1 MQSHALSHAR
11 QPPSPLPGFAHINR
25 YWDSLHQRFAAK
37 ILPGEYYVT
46 RREEMIVTVLGS
58 CISAC
63 IRCRATAIGG
73 MNHFM
78 LPQSRADG
86 DGTWAG
92 TAVNAATRYGNYAME
107 HIINDLLKNGASR
120 KYLEVKI
127 VGGGRVLKQ
136 MSDGAAEHRIRQSLF
151 AGGGSHRQ
159 RRGRRRYLSAQGVL
173 RSRSGKVSVKNYAR
187 CPTIPSSSART
198 SIGVILKSLL
208 WAVTLSCF
216 TGRFDEQDT
225 GGSSR

>member
-11 QPPSPLPGFAHINR
+11 QPPSPLPGFAHVNR

-46 RREEMIVTVLGS
+46 CREEMIVTVLGS

-78 LPQSRADG
+78 LPQSRAEG
-86 DGTWAG
+86 DRAWAG

-107 HIINDLLKNGASR
+107 HMINDLLRNGASR

-136 MSDGAAEHRIRQSLF
+136 MTDVGQQNIEFVRAYLQTEGLTVSAEDVGDIYPRKV
-151 AGGGSHRQ
+151 
-159 RRGRRRYLSAQGVL
+159 YYDP
-173 RSRSGKVSVKNYAR
+173 RSGKVSVKKLR
-187 CPTIPSSSART
+187 
-198 SIGVILKSLL
+198 SLNNDNIFERENRYRSHIEI
-208 WAVTLSCF
+208 APV
-216 TGRFDEQDT
+216 
-225 GGSSR
+225 GGDVELFYEAIR

>member
-1 MQSHALSHAR
+1 MQSHALIHAP
-11 QPPSPLPGFAHINR
+11 QAPSPLPGFAHINR

-46 RREEMIVTVLGS
+46 RSEEMIVTVLGS

-92 TAVNAATRYGNYAME
+92 TTVNAAARYGNYAME
-107 HIINDLLKNGASR
+107 HMINDLLKNGASR

-136 MSDGAAEHRIRQSLF
+136 MSDVGQQNIEFVRAYLQAEGLTV
-151 AGGGSHRQ
+151 
-159 RRGRRRYLSAQGVL
+159 SAEDVGDIYPRKVYYDP
-173 RSRSGKVSVKNYAR
+173 RSGKVSVKKLRSLHND
-187 CPTIPSSSART
+187 TIVEREKQYRNHVEIAP
-198 SIGVILKSLL
+198 V
-208 WAVTLSCF
+208 
-216 TGRFDEQDT
+216 
-225 GGSSR
+225 GGDVELFYGAIR

>member
-1 MQSHALSHAR
+1 MQSHAPRHAR

-46 RREEMIVTVLGS
+46 RREEIIVTVLGS

-136 MSDGAAEHRIRQSLF
+136 MSDVGQQNIEFVKAYLQAEGLTV
-151 AGGGSHRQ
+151 
-159 RRGRRRYLSAQGVL
+159 SAEDVGDIYPRKVYYDP
-173 RSRSGKVSVKNYAR
+173 RSGKVSVKKLRSRPND
-187 CPTIPSSSART
+187 TIFERENQYRSHIEIAP
-198 SIGVILKSLL
+198 V
-208 WAVTLSCF
+208 
-216 TGRFDEQDT
+216 
-225 GGSSR
+225 GGDVELFYGAIR

>member
-11 QPPSPLPGFAHINR
+11 QLPSPLPGFAHINR

-46 RREEMIVTVLGS
+46 RREEIIVTVLGS

-136 MSDGAAEHRIRQSLF
+136 MSDVGQQNIEFVKAYLQAEGLTV
-151 AGGGSHRQ
+151 
-159 RRGRRRYLSAQGVL
+159 SAEDVGDIYPRKVYYDP
-173 RSRSGKVSVKNYAR
+173 RSGKVSVKKLRSRPND
-187 CPTIPSSSART
+187 TIFERENQYRSHIEIAP
-198 SIGVILKSLL
+198 V
-208 WAVTLSCF
+208 
-216 TGRFDEQDT
+216 
-225 GGSSR
+225 GGDVELFYGAIR

>member
-11 QPPSPLPGFAHINR
+11 QPPSPLPGFAHVNR

-58 CISAC
+58 CVSAC

-78 LPQSRADG
+78 LPQSRAEA

-107 HIINDLLKNGASR
+107 HMINDLLKNGASR

-127 VGGGRVLKQ
+127 VGGGCVLKQ
-136 MSDGAAEHRIRQSLF
+136 MSAVGQQNIEFVRAYLRAEGLIV
-151 AGGGSHRQ
+151 
-159 RRGRRRYLSAQGVL
+159 SAEDVGDIYPRKVYYDP
-173 RSRSGKVSVKNYAR
+173 RSGKVSVKKLRSLHND
-187 CPTIPSSSART
+187 TIFERENRYRSHIEIAP
-198 SIGVILKSLL
+198 V
-208 WAVTLSCF
+208 
-216 TGRFDEQDT
+216 
-225 GGSSR
+225 GGDVELFYGAIR

>member
-78 LPQSRADG
+78 LPQGRADS

-136 MSDGAAEHRIRQSLF
+136 MSDVGQQNIEFVKAYLQAEGLTV
-151 AGGGSHRQ
+151 
-159 RRGRRRYLSAQGVL
+159 SAEDVGDIYPRKVYYDP
-173 RSRSGKVSVKNYAR
+173 RSGKVSVKKLRSLPND
-187 CPTIPSSSART
+187 TIFERENQYRRHIEIAP
-198 SIGVILKSLL
+198 V
-208 WAVTLSCF
+208 
-216 TGRFDEQDT
+216 
-225 GGSSR
+225 GGDVELFYGAIR

>member
-92 TAVNAATRYGNYAME
+92 TAVNAATRYGNFAME

-136 MSDGAAEHRIRQSLF
+136 MSDVGQQNIEFVKAYLQAEGLTV
-151 AGGGSHRQ
+151 
-159 RRGRRRYLSAQGVL
+159 SAEDVGDIYPRKVYYDP
-173 RSRSGKVSVKNYAR
+173 RSGKVSVKKLRSLPND
-187 CPTIPSSSART
+187 TIFERENQYRRHIEIAP
-198 SIGVILKSLL
+198 V
-208 WAVTLSCF
+208 
-216 TGRFDEQDT
+216 
-225 GGSSR
+225 GGDVELFYGAIR